1 LPNTNASKFY
11 WDPKDH
17 PTLLKPT
24 YLVDDDVKGMV
35 RGMLS
40 RLKSRLKKPIL
51 GVDSET
57 TGLDPQMKPART
69 RLISLCSEDVVVV
82 FDLFKIG
89 KSGAE
94 RIMRF
99 IEDPSRV
106 KVFHNGKFDLKF
118 FMWELGC
125 GDVAPLFDTQL
136 AAQLQDLGD
145 RYGKHDLGYCAEHY
159 CGIKLAKNIRHGW
172 SNAALSKTQVIYSS
186 NDAAVLPQLR
196 EALLKLG
203 KERGLLEAYKEE
215 FEAVVPTAKM
225 ELNGFKADRK
235 KWMQVTN
242 ALKARM
248 YEVKDKLLEML
259 PPVKNDTLPLFD
271 GVAHFNLNS
280 DEELKERLKAIG
292 VKLPKIAS
300 QVAGEED
307 KETLLSDKMAQIAG
321 QHPVIPLVIEYSML
335 ATQTQSYGRKF
346 LRYINPYDGRL
357 HADFRQIGT
366 VTTRYIVKAPPLH
379 GIPKKSDHRECFVA
393 EPGWKLVWADYSQ
406 IELRILAELSGDRN
420 MLKAFLENLDLH
432 TQTASLLFGVDYK
445 LVEEIQRR
453 RAKDLNFGIP
463 YGVGPVRFAERAGIS
478 IDDAKKMMGDHAR
491 KYPQSDTYLKNAA
504 ASAVA
509 RGYCETMSGKIITFR
524 FDRNDP
530 KQVAAVQRHGKNYP
544 IQGSSA
550 DITKTALRLAHDR
563 MDHENAKLVNCVH
576 DEIVLEV
583 RDAAVD
589 EEREKL
595 RVAMVEAGERFL
607 RTVPVVVDTEVN
619 DYWRKKKAA

>member
-1 LPNTNASKFY
+1 MRVESTFY
-11 WDPKDH
+11 WPKAQH
-17 PTLLKPT
+17 PTLCKDT
-24 YLVDDDVKGMV
+24 YFVDSDVKGMV

-40 RLKSRLKKPIL
+40 RLKSRSAKPIL

-89 KSGAE
+89 KTGAE

-125 GDVAPLFDTQL
+125 GEVAPLFDTQL

-172 SNAALSKTQVIYSS
+172 SDKTLSKTQIIYSS
-186 NDAAVLPQLR
+186 NDAAVLPELR

-203 KERGLLEAYKEE
+203 KERGLLHAYKEE

-242 ALKARM
+242 ALKTRM
-248 YEVKDKLLEML
+248 FEVKDRLLEML
-259 PPVKNDTLPLFD
+259 PPVENDTLPLFD

-300 QVAGEED
+300 QVEGEED

-335 ATQTQSYGRKF
+335 ATQTQSYGKKF

-366 VTTRYIVKAPPLH
+366 VTTRYTVKEPPLH

-504 ASAVA
+504 NSAVA

-524 FDRNDP
+524 FDRKDP

-550 DITKTALRLAHDR
+550 DITKTALRLVHDR
-563 MDHENAKLVNCVH
+563 MDHEHAKLVNCVH

-583 RDAAVD
+583 REQAVD

-595 RVAMVEAGERFL
+595 RAAMVEAGEKFL